1 MARCFVTAA
10 LLMGLLTS
18 GGCCWWCERHC
29 PHSCAAYQV
38 PAGAAPMCCPN
49 TAYQPVYQ
57 PVAAQAPNFSQPHP
71 ANNPCYCPCPCAP

>member
-10 LLMGLLTS
+10 LLMGLLSS

-29 PHSCAAYQV
+29 PCAGMQSCAP
-38 PAGAAPMCCPN
+38 PAGCAPACCPN

-57 PVAAQAPNFSQPHP
+57 PVAAPAPNFSQPHP
-71 ANNPCYCPCPCAP
+71 PMHCDCTCNP

>member
-1 MARCFVTAA
+1 MARCFVTAV

-29 PHSCAAYQV
+29 PGSCAAYPP
-38 PAGAAPMCCPN
+38 PAGYAAPVCCPN

-57 PVAAQAPNFSQPHP
+57 PVAAPAPNFSQPRPPMH
-71 ANNPCYCPCPCAP
+71 CDCTCAP